1 MANGDQTN
9 MIAYVRISH
18 DGKSWD
24 VAQPITAKANVHDV
38 TPFRRADGGIDV
50 YYISDEGAAGFR
62 IFRRAVRLDAT
73 LGAEE
78 LVSDDSAGHFTQ
90 PHPHRL
96 HDGTIGLV
104 FALQVTSNVDTDT
117 AMARVSGDAPP

>member
-1 MANGDQTN
+1 